1 MLNNEIWKKIKGYE
15 QYEISNKG
23 RVRNMSTYHKSFKE
37 HILAQQPQSN
47 GKYLTVRLVG
57 NSTNKSKSKTLR
69 VHRLVAEAF
78 IPNPLNLPQVN
89 HKDKNTFNNN
99 ISNLEW
105 CTCSKNHKHAFANG
119 RDKTYLIMQNQGK
132 KEINATSKYHG
143 VCWDKSKH
151 KYMAF
156 CKHLHKNKFL
166 GRFDNEIDAAK
177 AYDNYVIKN
186 NLPKKLNFI

>member
-1 MLNNEIWKKIKGYE
+1 MEKIIKDLENYSIDE
-15 QYEISNKG
+15 QG
-23 RVRNMSTYHKSFKE
+23 VVRNIVKGTVKSVRPNKQTGYLQVDLWKNNMSHK
-37 HILAQQPQSN
+37 
-47 GKYLTVRLVG
+47 KYI
-57 NSTNKSKSKTLR
+57 
-69 VHRLVAEAF
+69 HRLIAEAF

-89 HKDKNTFNNN
+89 HKDKNTFNNDV
-99 ISNLEW
+99 SNLEW
-105 CTCSKNHKHAFANG
+105 CTCSQNHKHAFANG

-143 VCWDKSKH
+143 VCWDKNKH

-166 GRFDNEIDAAK
+166 GRFINEEDAAK